1 MHSAALMFIVLA
13 VVLACWGFS
22 VVLRSISEWRFF
34 RKYPKASVK
43 RVGRWWS
50 PIVGLIAMVLSL
62 APLALAIWWM
72 ETDSGAEIGWAHAAA
87 VGVGVVGVWSGTVW
101 LIGDRA
107 RGRRRCAR
115 CLYDLSGLSDLRCP
129 ECGRLAKSERHL
141 ARPRRARWSGVVSVA
156 FLLASGFI
164 LTRASRVNEI
174 GPLMIVPRP
183 VLMAGWR
190 WLPASTIYSWERNSL
205 NGSLEDR
212 LRHIDELDWPTRI
225 RIADRLM
232 ARMHQRESDRWNR
245 RLTSLVNACLD
256 YPNPE
261 DLDPDIAIQIAALG
275 RKHASLFDQI
285 GMEVA
290 IAATT
295 RPETE
300 ESIKR
305 LEFPSGGLAMAKH
318 PYVLMQRL
326 AYETH
331 GISTPGTEDL
341 VSRNLARRAILPNT
355 RAMLTQQNA
364 AIVLRDDPDGN
375 ELLFEAALDSG
386 YISDHLHAILPSQ
399 PFQSSHAVSR
409 AILWMTSALA
419 TAPDES
425 RSSMLNDMVQL
436 VASPDPQQSAVV
448 MLTSSRWARGTK
460 TYGAMPE
467 AFRVDM
473 LNALVEHGLQDGRV
487 PFPTLD
493 FLSDQPLRSWAQG
506 SIMNLD
512 PDGSIAMPLL
522 REWVLDGDTSTH
534 FDFWTK
540 QESQLSTANWLNHL
554 SDLAKHRDR
563 EVRLWL
569 SESLPLATGT
579 PYDEQVDAVI
589 ATLAKDPDE
598 EISGN
603 AQDALR
609 VRLGPSDHP

>member
-1 MHSAALMFIVLA
+1 MHNAALMFIVLA

-34 RKYPKASVK
+34 RKYPKASMR

-72 ETDSGAEIGWAHAAA
+72 EADSGAAIGWAHAAA

-141 ARPRRARWSGVVSVA
+141 ARPRRPRWAGVVSVA

-190 WLPASTIYSWERNSL
+190 WLPASTIYSWEGNSL

-232 ARMHQRESDRWNR
+232 ARMHRSESDRWNR

-261 DLDPDIAIQIAALG
+261 DLDPNIAIQIAALG

-285 GMEVA
+285 GVELA

-305 LEFPSGGLAMAKH
+305 LEFPSGWPAMAKH

-326 AYETH
+326 AYATH
-331 GISTPGTEDL
+331 EISTPDTEGII
-341 VSRNLARRAILPNT
+341 SRNLARRAILPNT
-355 RAMLTQQNA
+355 RAVLTHQNA

-409 AILWMTSALA
+409 TIFWLTSALA

-436 VASPDPQQSAVV
+436 VASTDPQQSVVV

-460 TYGAMPE
+460 TFGAMPE
-467 AFRVDM
+467 SFRVDM
-473 LNALVEHGLQDGRV
+473 LNALVEHGLHDGRV

-506 SIMNLD
+506 SIMSLD

-540 QESQLSTANWLNHL
+540 RRSELSTANWLNHL
-554 SDLAKHRDR
+554 SDLATHRDR
-563 EVRLWL
+563 DVRLWI

-579 PYDEQVDAVI
+579 PYDERVHAVI
-589 ATLAKDPDE
+589 TTLAEDPDE
-598 EISGN
+598 EIAGN
-603 AQDALR
+603 ARDALR
-609 VRLGPSDHP
+609 YRNGPSDLP